1 VPNAPTATLL
11 SSQAAAAALVQDA
24 LQRTRDL
31 RLANGLT
38 AGAQPAATGN
48 GLELSQLLRKH
59 SLAAID
65 YTSTLCS
72 AGRATLNVPD
82 AVLDRF
88 TANPNTAQLQVG
100 DTIGLSSVNCVVKAA
115 VALGTVALGDF
126 GVGDRTNGSFE
137 LKLLTLQGSDVVF
150 ELTYTNFSYQPFG
163 GLAFDPLDALLRF
176 GTVNAQ
182 SIYSLDLQD
191 TRFLAA
197 PRVTTSQNLVFVNS
211 GLLRGRLPAAS
222 GLGFG
227 DYDYRSWT
235 FDNTTLQAN
244 SGIVTV
250 QGTAGNQARI
260 VASATGY
267 SVEITSSSGTR
278 TFNVPR

>member
-1 VPNAPTATLL
+1 M
-11 SSQAAAAALVQDA
+11 QDV

-38 AGAQPAATGN
+38 AGAQSGATGG
-48 GLELSQLLRKH
+48 GLELSVLFRKN

-88 TANPNTAQLQVG
+88 TANPSTAQLQVG
-100 DTIGLSSVNCVVKAA
+100 DTIGLVSANCVVKAA

-137 LKLLTLQGSDVVF
+137 LKLVTLQGADVVF
-150 ELTYTNFSYQPFG
+150 ELTYTNFTYQPFG
-163 GLAFDPLDALLRF
+163 GLAFDPLDAVVRF

-182 SIYSLDLQD
+182 SVYSLDLLD

-197 PRVTTSQNLVFVNS
+197 PRVTTSQNLVFVNA
-211 GLLRGRLPAAS
+211 GLLRGRLPTAS

-235 FDNTTLQAN
+235 FDNTTLQAS

-250 QGTAGNQARI
+250 QGAAGTSARI
-260 VASATGY
+260 VASVTGY
-267 SVEITSSSGTR
+267 SVEMTTSTGTR